1 MTRFAGDLRPV
12 DSQLDRAI
20 RQRQEQQKIPSFSV
34 DPGALGGVE
43 GPIYFDPTG
52 KQIRRG
58 QMPAFAPEIN
68 HAPGTLD
75 KFEFMQLIH
84 GPKPLT

>member
-20 RQRQEQQKIPSFSV
+20 RQRQGQQKIPSFSV
-34 DPGALGGVE
+34 DPGNLGGME
-43 GPIYFDPTG
+43 APIYFDPTG

-58 QMPAFAPEIN
+58 QMPAFAPGYG
-68 HAPGTLD
+68 PGTLD
-75 KFEFMQLIH
+75 KFEFIQMIH